1 MARHQCL
8 SCGEAFESPEFY
20 NYMLKLRSK
29 TVNCLRCQ
37 TDNFIVPKKNVAYFI
52 FLLLALGFGLLVFS
66 VINIGFAVATY
77 NEADDTFRVGWLP
90 LVGGGILALGSS
102 RLIMNIFNWLF
113 GSVSQDRKYKSVADF
128 E

>member
-20 NYMLKLRSK
+20 GYMLKLRSK

-37 TDNFIVPKKNVAYFI
+37 TDNFIVPKKNVLYFI
-52 FLLLALGFGLLVFS
+52 FLLLAIVVGIIVFAI
-66 VINIGFAVATY
+66 INIGFAVATY
-77 NEADDTFRVGWLP
+77 NQADDTFRIGWLP
-90 LVGGGILALGSS
+90 LVGGVILALGSS
-102 RLIMNIFNWLF
+102 RVMMNIFNWLS